1 MLDGIPH
8 SGDGSPMTSDV
19 TALLLAWNQGDR
31 DALERLMPLVYQ
43 ELHRIAAAH
52 FRRERPEHT
61 LQATALVHEA
71 YLKLVD
77 QRHTRWENRSQFF
90 AVAATLMRRV
100 LVDHA
105 RAQAADKRGAG
116 ATRLSL
122 GDVAEPRAIGGEAD
136 VDVLALNEALDKL
149 AALDPRQARV
159 VELRFF
165 GGLDLEETASTTETS
180 LTTVKRDWIM
190 AKAWLYRE
198 LGGAA

>member
-77 QRHTRWENRSQFF
+77 QRHARWENRSQFF

-190 AKAWLYRE
+190 ARAWLYRE
-198 LGGAA
+198 LGGGA

>member
-1 MLDGIPH
+1 
-8 SGDGSPMTSDV
+8 MTPDV
-19 TALLLAWNQGDR
+19 TALLLAWNKGDR
-31 DALERLMPLVYQ
+31 DALEHLMPLVYQ

-71 YLKLVD
+71 YLKLVN
-77 QRHTRWENRSQFF
+77 QQHAHWENRTQFF
-90 AVAATLMRRV
+90 AVAATMMRRV

-122 GDVAEPRAIGGEAD
+122 CDVAEPRAIGGEAD

-165 GGLDLEETASTTETS
+165 GGLDLEETASATETS
-180 LTTVKRDWIM
+180 VTTVKRDWTM

-198 LGGAA
+198 LGGAV

>member
-8 SGDGSPMTSDV
+8 SGDGSLMTPDV
-19 TALLLAWNQGDR
+19 TALLLAWNKGDR
-31 DALERLMPLVYQ
+31 DALEHLMPLVYQ

-77 QRHTRWENRSQFF
+77 QRHARWENRSQFF

-190 AKAWLYRE
+190 ARAWLYRE
-198 LGGAA
+198 LGGGA

>member
-77 QRHTRWENRSQFF
+77 QRHARWENRSQFF

-105 RAQAADKRGAG
+105 RAQASDKRGAG

-165 GGLDLEETASTTETS
+165 GGLDLQETASTTETS
-180 LTTVKRDWIM
+180 LTTVKRDWTM
-190 AKAWLYRE
+190 ARAWLYRE

>member
-1 MLDGIPH
+1 
-8 SGDGSPMTSDV
+8 MTTDV
-19 TALLLAWNQGDR
+19 TALLLAWKQGDP
-31 DALERLMPLVYQ
+31 DALEHLMPLVYQ

-52 FRRERPEHT
+52 FRRERREHT

-71 YLKLVD
+71 YLKLVN
-77 QRHTRWENRSQFF
+77 QQHAHWENRTQFF
-90 AVAATLMRRV
+90 AVAAQLMRRV

-122 GDVAEPRAIGGEAD
+122 SDVAEPRALDGQAD

-165 GGLDLEETASTTETS
+165 GGLDLEETASALETS
-180 LTTVKRDWIM
+180 LTTVKRDWTM

-198 LGGAA
+198 LGGAV